1 MTPRRVLL
9 TADAVGGVWTF
20 ALELARGLADQGVE
34 TLLAVL
40 GPAPDAAQRRAA
52 FAVPGLRLA
61 LTGLPLEWQDR
72 AGPFDAGAR
81 RRLLALERAFRPDIV
96 HASGFREAAAG
107 FAAPVLLTAHSCVRT
122 WWRAC
127 RGGDPPPE
135 WDSYAAG
142 VRQGLAAADAL
153 AAPTAAFL
161 AAFAGL
167 WDPLP
172 PARVVPNGLDLP
184 PPPPGPRRPVVLAAG
199 RLWDEAKGIASL
211 AAVAPRLPWPV
222 EVAGEAAAS
231 QADEGLHHLG
241 RLAPADLH
249 ARMAEAAIFAAPAR
263 YEPFGLG
270 ILEAATQGCALVLGE
285 VPSLVELWK
294 GAARFVP
301 PGEPEA
307 LLAALQ
313 ELIVDTS
320 ARGRLADAAR
330 ERAALYTRAR
340 MTEGY
345 LGLYGDLLAARRVV
359 RRRAA

>member
-72 AGPFDAGAR
+72 AGPLDAGGR

-96 HASGFREAAAG
+96 HGNGFREAAAG
-107 FAAPVLLTAHSCVRT
+107 FAAPVLLTAHSCVKT

-127 RGGDPPPE
+127 RGGDPPPG

-153 AAPTAAFL
+153 AAPTAAYL
-161 AAFAGL
+161 SAFAGA

-184 PPPPGPRRPVVLAAG
+184 PPSPGPRRPVVLAAG
-199 RLWDEAKGIASL
+199 RLWDEAKGIGTL
-211 AAVAPRLPWPV
+211 AAVARHLPWPA
-222 EVAGEAAAS
+222 EVAGEVAAS
-231 QADEGLHHLG
+231 QASEGPHYLG
-241 RLAPADLH
+241 RLTPADLH
-249 ARMAEAAIFAAPAR
+249 ARMAAAIFVAPAR

-285 VPSLVELWK
+285 LPSLVELWK

-307 LLAALQ
+307 LRMALR
-313 ELIVDTS
+313 ELIADRS
-320 ARGRLADAAR
+320 ARERLADAAR
-330 ERAALYTRAR
+330 ERAALYTRAG
-340 MTEGY
+340 MTKGY
-345 LGLYGDLLAARRVV
+345 LGLYGDLLAARRVA

>member
-9 TADAVGGVWTF
+9 TADAVGGVWTH
-20 ALELARGLADQGVE
+20 ALELARGLAGRGVE
-34 TLLAVL
+34 VLLATL
-40 GPAPDAAQRRAA
+40 GPAPDAMQRRAA

-61 LTGLPLEWQDR
+61 LTGLSLEWQDR
-72 AGPFDAGAR
+72 AGPLDAAGR
-81 RRLLALERAFRPDIV
+81 RRLLALARAFRPDIV
-96 HASGFREAAAG
+96 HANGFREAAG
-107 FAAPVLLTAHSCVRT
+107 FKAPVLLTAHSCVTT

-135 WDSYAAG
+135 WDAYAAG
-142 VRQGLAAADAL
+142 VREGLAAADAL

-161 AAFAGL
+161 AAFADA

-172 PARVVPNGLDLP
+172 PARVVQNGLDLP
-184 PPPPGPRRPVVLAAG
+184 PPPAGPRRPVVLAAG

-211 AAVAPRLPWPV
+211 AAVAPLLPWPV
-222 EVAGEAAAS
+222 EVAGEAAAVG
-231 QADEGLHHLG
+231 EGLHHLG
-241 RLAPADLH
+241 RLAPAELH

-285 VPSLVELWK
+285 VPSLVKLWK

-307 LLAALQ
+307 LQAALAELIADASARERLAA
-313 ELIVDTS
+313 
-320 ARGRLADAAR
+320 AAR
-330 ERAALYTRAR
+330 ERAADYTRAR
-340 MTEGY
+340 MAEGY
-345 LGLYGDLLAARRVV
+345 LGLYADLLAARRVV
-359 RRRAA
+359 RGRAA